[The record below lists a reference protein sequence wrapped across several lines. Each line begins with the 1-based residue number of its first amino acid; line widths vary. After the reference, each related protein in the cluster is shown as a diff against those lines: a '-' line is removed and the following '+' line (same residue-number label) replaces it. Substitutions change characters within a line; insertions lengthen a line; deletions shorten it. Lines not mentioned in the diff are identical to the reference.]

1 MAMAMGIV
9 GCAWD
14 ARTTMG
20 TSGWSVLPYHQEAT
34 QLSSRR
40 CRCLMLCTRICV
52 SKAGQWKVTITITTW
67 EAAWPIR
74 PTESG
79 AGSSVLNS
87 MLAFPCS
94 PASQEATEALIAT
107 DMLSHAGCF
116 SSLHPD
122 RSRPAPL
129 LPFDREL
136 PVARATVGTS
146 TLRLSRPRDESGL
159 GAGRCHHGG
168 GPREGGARH
177 PPGRERPWLVRRA
190 SPEQ

>member
-52 SKAGQWKVTITITTW
+52 SKAGQWKVTITTTTW

-87 MLAFPCS
+87 WRFRVHLQARKLLKLSS
-94 PASQEATEALIAT
+94 PPSPGCRCLL
-107 DMLSHAGCF
+107 LSTRICVSKAG
-116 SSLHPD
+116 
-122 RSRPAPL
+122 
-129 LPFDREL
+129 
-136 PVARATVGTS
+136 
-146 TLRLSRPRDESGL
+146 
-159 GAGRCHHGG
+159 
-168 GPREGGARH
+168 
-177 PPGRERPWLVRRA
+177 PWKVTITNTT
-190 SPEQ
+190 

>member
-52 SKAGQWKVTITITTW
+52 SKAGQWKVTITTTTW

-87 MLAFPCS
+87 WRFRVHLQARKLLKLSSPRHRQAADACCS
-94 PASQEATEALIAT
+94 Q
-107 DMLSHAGCF
+107 HGFVC
-116 SSLHPD
+116 
-122 RSRPAPL
+122 
-129 LPFDREL
+129 
-136 PVARATVGTS
+136 
-146 TLRLSRPRDESGL
+146 PRRDSG
-159 GAGRCHHGG
+159 R
-168 GPREGGARH
+168 
-177 PPGRERPWLVRRA
+177 
-190 SPEQ
+190 